1 MTHHLKGRNKST
13 FETTTRSNGRRQI
26 VVVVVVGD
34 NEMVKRRWRV
44 MEVADK
50 TEKRDVM

>member
-13 FETTTRSNGRRQI
+13 FETTTRSNGRRRI
-26 VVVVVVGD
+26 VVVGD